1 MVHHSDV
8 AVSWLKLAEE
18 IQQLA
23 DALPV
28 DECRGGVDR
37 LVAQLR
43 MGASREN
50 ALALNSIAVEADLRA
65 VSVDHSLRR
74 TA

>member
-1 MVHHSDV
+1 MIHHSDV
-8 AVSWLKLAEE
+8 AVRWLKLAEE

-28 DECRGGVDR
+28 TEGRSTVDR

-50 ALALNSIAVEADLRA
+50 ALALNSIAVEADLREGA
-65 VSVDHSLRR
+65 VDGSLRR

>member
-1 MVHHSDV
+1 MIHHGEV
-8 AVSWLKLAEE
+8 AVRWLKLAEE

-23 DALPV
+23 DELPV
-28 DECRGGVDR
+28 NEGRPAVDR

-50 ALALNSIAVEADLRA
+50 ALALNSIAVEADSRDGSAARL
-65 VSVDHSLRR
+65 LRR
-74 TA
+74 SA

>member
-1 MVHHSDV
+1 MIHHGEV
-8 AVSWLKLAEE
+8 AVRWLKLAEE

-23 DALPV
+23 DELPV
-28 DECRGGVDR
+28 NEGRSAVDR

-50 ALALNSIAVEADLRA
+50 ALALNSIAVEADSHDGVIDR
-65 VSVDHSLRR
+65 SLRR
-74 TA
+74 SA